1 MSNIIKI
8 VAVLRAKAGHEA
20 TVKQALLACVEG
32 SRKEEGCT
40 FYDLHI
46 DRTDPQRFLFIEGW
60 KDLAAINTTA
70 STSFRPPRRAG
81 SSWQKSRAPVN
92 AYSGPGSCEPGTS
105 AVFGLARTSAF
116 FGNVA
121 RMPAALACANTCST
135 CR

>member
-46 DRTDPQRFLFIEGW
+46 DRTDPQRFVFIEGW
-60 KDLAAINTTA
+60 KDLAAIEHHKTT
-70 STSFRPPRRAG
+70 PH
-81 SSWQKSRAPVN
+81 
-92 AYSGPGSCEPGTS
+92 Y
-105 AVFGLARTSAF
+105 
-116 FGNVA
+116 VA
-121 RMPAALACANTCST
+121 MAKFVADRLEHREVLELDELSL
-135 CR
+135 